1 MTVFEIEPEIRVHVD
16 NIFGGL
22 LGGDDAVQKA
32 KYRDSFQSEL
42 CLNVF
47 PDLYAILYSLVC
59 QKRIA
64 NVEDITSVI
73 RASSAQI
80 LASENIDKSRITSGL
95 SLTDVEYLEF
105 VVDETTQLYK
115 GYREQ
120 EVPESVFR
128 ESVQIYKMWFV
139 QEFYEHTLK
148 VCERISV
155 TGEWVRNK
163 FGKRIRVTGQDEA
176 QKYYAEQTL
185 LLEKVKRGEKT
196 RSVVL
201 DAKWLATV
209 DSMFE
214 QDGAWIDT
222 GIRAIDENFVL
233 RRGHLLGI
241 AGPPK
246 GGKTRMTA
254 FLVARAL
261 LNGRNVCV
269 WPLEGSV
276 SEWISMIAASML
288 AMDEVASAGLKEN
301 ISSSYILGGKFKKVR
316 AGVTDRVTPV
326 FAQLAMHHDPNGKK
340 LGTLSFIQQS
350 CYAEDF
356 LDVLEAQL
364 EENEYSVVV
373 IDQLVNILS
382 RGGVYG
388 SKSERISDS
397 YMRLKDF
404 AENKHK
410 ILALVPCQL
419 KQEAIKRLRDKPD
432 EDLDVTAGGESA
444 ETIRTPDYVLGI
456 YATNEEKKNS
466 KCKFY
471 CVATRHSATFDTFE
485 AHADYGA
492 CYFCEDKST
501 AAIQAPKI
509 T

>member
-1 MTVFEIEPEIRVHVD
+1 MVVFGIEPEMQSHID
-16 NIFGGL
+16 NIFSGL

-32 KYRDSFQSEL
+32 KYRETFVSEL

-47 PDLYAILYSLVC
+47 PDIYAILYSLVC
-59 QKRIA
+59 QERIA
-64 NVEDITSVI
+64 NVEDITGVMK
-73 RASSAQI
+73 ASYSQI
-80 LASENIDKSRITSGL
+80 LASENIDRTRITSGL
-95 SLTDVEYLEF
+95 TLNDMEYLDLVLEQ
-105 VVDETTQLYK
+105 TKQAYAK
-115 GYREQ
+115 YRGQ

-128 ESVQIYKMWFV
+128 ESVRIYKMWFIS
-139 QEFYEHTLK
+139 EFYENILYT
-148 VCERISV
+148 CTQIAS
-155 TGEWVRNK
+155 TGAWVHNK
-163 FGKRIRVTGQDEA
+163 FNRRVRVTGQDEA

-185 LLEKVKRGEKT
+185 LLEKIKRGERT

-201 DAKWLATV
+201 DEKWLANV
-209 DSMFE
+209 DDMFE
-214 QDGAWIDT
+214 QDGALVDT

-233 RRGHLLGI
+233 RKGHLLGI

-261 LNGRNVCV
+261 RAGQNVCV
-269 WPLEGSV
+269 WPLEGSMN
-276 SEWISMIAASML
+276 EWIAMVAASLL
-288 AMDEVASAGLKEN
+288 ALDETSSAGLKEN
-301 ISSSYILGGKFKKVR
+301 ISSSFILGGKFKKVR
-316 AGVTDRVTPV
+316 AGYTDRVTPIL
-326 FAQLAMHHDPNGKK
+326 AQLATHHNTQGEK
-340 LGTLSFIQQS
+340 LGTLSFVQQS

-356 LDVLEAQL
+356 LDVLEAQM
-364 EENEYSVVV
+364 EESPYDVVV

-404 AENKHK
+404 VENKHK

-456 YATNEEKKNS
+456 YASNEEKKNS

-471 CVATRHSATFDTFE
+471 CVATRHSQSFDTFE

-492 CYFCEDKST
+492 CYFSEDKSASVIT
-501 AAIQAPKI
+501 APTLK
-509 T
+509 

>member
-1 MTVFEIEPEIRVHVD
+1 MVVFEIEPEMQSHID
-16 NIFGGL
+16 NIFSGL

-32 KYRDSFQSEL
+32 RYRESFVAEL

-47 PDLYAILYSLVC
+47 PDVYAILYSLVC
-59 QKRIA
+59 QERIA
-64 NVEDITSVI
+64 NVEDITGI
-73 RASSAQI
+73 IKASSAQI
-80 LASENIDKSRITSGL
+80 LTSENIDRNRMTGGL
-95 SLTDVEYLEF
+95 TLTDVEYLDHVLNQTKQAYER
-105 VVDETTQLYK
+105 
-115 GYREQ
+115 YRGQ

-128 ESVQIYKMWFV
+128 ESTRIYKMWFIGT
-139 QEFYEHTLK
+139 FYENILHTSMK
-148 VCERISV
+148 IST

-163 FGKRIRVTGQDEA
+163 FNKRVRVTGQEDA

-185 LLEKVKRGEKT
+185 LLEKIKRGERT

-201 DAKWLATV
+201 DEKWLASV

-214 QDGAWIDT
+214 LDGAFIDT
-222 GIRAIDENFVL
+222 GIRAIDDNFVL

-254 FLVARAL
+254 YLVARAL
-261 LNGRNVCV
+261 RAGRNVCV
-269 WPLEGSV
+269 WPLEGSMN
-276 SEWISMIAASML
+276 EWVAMIAAALL
-288 AMDEVASAGLKEN
+288 ALDETSSAGLKEN
-301 ISSSYILGGKFKKVR
+301 ISSSFILGGKFKKVR
-316 AGVTDRVTPV
+316 AGYTDRVTPIL
-326 FAQLAMHHDPNGKK
+326 AQLATHHNAQGEK

-356 LDVLEAQL
+356 LDVLEAQM
-364 EENEYSVVV
+364 EESPYDVVV

-404 AENKHK
+404 VENKHK

-456 YATNEEKKNS
+456 YATKEEKKNS

-471 CVATRHSATFDTFE
+471 CVATRHSQSFDTFE

-492 CYFCEDKST
+492 CFFSEDKS
-501 AAIQAPKI
+501 AAVIQAPTLK
-509 T
+509 

>member
-1 MTVFEIEPEIRVHVD
+1 MTVFGIEPEMQVHVD
-16 NIFGGL
+16 NIFFGL

-32 KYRDSFQSEL
+32 KYRDHFQSEL

-47 PDLYAILYSLVC
+47 PDIHAILYSLVI
-59 QKRIA
+59 QTRIS
-64 NVEDITSVI
+64 NVEDITGII

-80 LASENIDKSRITSGL
+80 LTSENINRTRITAGL
-95 SLTDVEYLEF
+95 NLNDTEYLADVLEK
-105 VVDETTQLYK
+105 TSQAYK
-115 GYREQ
+115 RYRSQ
-120 EVPESVFR
+120 EIPFSVFK
-128 ESVQIYKMWFV
+128 ESIEVYKRYYIAT
-139 QEFYEHTLK
+139 FYSYLLATCQRITDTGDK
-148 VCERISV
+148 VYDSQR
-155 TGEWVRNK
+155 R
-163 FGKRIRVTGQDEA
+163 RYIRLAGQVDA

-185 LLEKVKRGEKT
+185 LLEKVKRGERT

-201 DAKWLATV
+201 DKNWLASV
-209 DSMFE
+209 DDMFE
-214 QDGAWIDT
+214 KDGAFIDT
-222 GIRAIDENFVL
+222 GISAIDKHFVL

-261 LNGRNVCV
+261 KAGRNVCV

-276 SEWISMIAASML
+276 NEWISMVAASLL
-288 AMDEVASAGLKEN
+288 ALDESASAALKEY
-301 ISSSYILGGKFKKVR
+301 ISSSDILSGRFKKLR
-316 AGVTDRVTPV
+316 AGISDRVTSILT
-326 FAQLAMHHDPNGKK
+326 QLGTHQGANGEK

-356 LDVLEAQL
+356 LDVLEAQY
-364 EENEYSVVV
+364 EESEYDVVV

-404 AENKHK
+404 VENKHK
-410 ILALVPCQL
+410 LLGLLPCQL

-456 YATNEEKKNS
+456 FATPEEKRNA

-471 CVATRHSATFDTFE
+471 CVATRHSQSFETFE

-492 CYFCEDKST
+492 CYFGEDKSA
-501 AAIQAPKI
+501 AAIRTA
-509 T
+509 